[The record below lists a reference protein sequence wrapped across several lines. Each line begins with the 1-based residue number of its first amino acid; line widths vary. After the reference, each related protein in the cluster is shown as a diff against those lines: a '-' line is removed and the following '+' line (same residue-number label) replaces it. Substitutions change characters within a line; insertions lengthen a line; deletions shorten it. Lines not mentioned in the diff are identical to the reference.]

1 MARCGESPRTNAAKD
16 PGPPYVCVGMRRSLS
31 LALLVGALAVPLPA
45 SAESWGASPLH
56 AHEWGV
62 QAFSADG
69 APLAPALSNH
79 FHRAPSTHPPSHT
92 PPVRSLPPDT
102 GERALPLLHFYSGG
116 TLTSGPIPVAVEVGF
131 TEGDALAWYPQVD
144 ERRPAA
150 TANGAAARLARE
162 ALLRRRAA
170 LQPHATARTGLDGD
184 PTAQLVWN
192 ALSLTPEPQHRPTRA
207 DAAWVDRFRDFGALW
222 VNGARESERFV
233 FYEAVTHE
241 RVALELT
248 RGDRYRPDHRH
259 FVLRN
264 RGAHAV
270 HDVFV
275 THRER
280 DRVFVF
286 FAPSIPAGR
295 SAGFVLEAHA
305 VTDVLPW
312 SAGSAAD
319 FIAATRARLRE
330 RLVDADSPT
339 PPTSMQWSRDDCV
352 MMRDPAIPTT
362 TAEGHRL
369 YAHEVDAILDVW
381 ASTFFGSPGTT
392 IVYREDPAYLD
403 RAMPL
408 SIYTDMYNHVKLRRL
423 GLAVWR
429 L

>member
-1 MARCGESPRTNAAKD
+1 MRHSDPWVRGLVVVSIAIAATFPHAR
-16 PGPPYVCVGMRRSLS
+16 
-31 LALLVGALAVPLPA
+31 A
-45 SAESWGASPLH
+45 SAESWCASPLH

-69 APLAPALSNH
+69 APLAPPLSSH
-79 FHRAPSTHPPSHT
+79 FHRQPSNAPPT
-92 PPVRSLPPDT
+92 PTAPVRLLPPDS

-116 TLTSGPIPVAVEVGF
+116 TLTSGPIPIAVEVGF

-144 ERRPAA
+144 ERRAASVANAAPA
-150 TANGAAARLARE
+150 RQARE
-162 ALLRRRAA
+162 VLLRHRAA
-170 LQPHATARTGLDGD
+170 LQPHGTVRTGLDGD

-192 ALSLTPEPQHRPTRA
+192 ALSLTAEPTHRPARA
-207 DAAWVDRFRDFGALW
+207 SASWVDRFRDFGALW

-233 FYEAVTHE
+233 FYEAVTRE
-241 RVALELT
+241 RVALTLG
-248 RGDRYRPDHRH
+248 RGDRHRADHRH
-259 FVLRN
+259 FVLQN

-270 HDVFV
+270 HDVFF
-275 THRER
+275 THREG

-295 SAGFVLEAHA
+295 SAGFVLEAHS
-305 VTDVLPW
+305 VTDVV
-312 SAGSAAD
+312 
-319 FIAATRARLRE
+319 AATRGRLRE
-330 RLVDADSPT
+330 RLVDPDSPT
-339 PPTSMQWSRDDCV
+339 PPTSMHWSRDDCV

-362 TAEGHRL
+362 TSEGHRL

-381 ASTFFGSPGTT
+381 ASTFFESPGTT
-392 IVYREDPAYLD
+392 IVYREDLAYLD

>member
-1 MARCGESPRTNAAKD
+1 MFSRIAIVNRGEAA
-16 PGPPYVCVGMRRSLS
+16 MRLIH
-31 LALLVGALAVPLPA
+31 AVRGL
-45 SAESWGASPLH
+45 SAETGQPIEVIALHTDVDAAATFVREADIAYDLGPAASRPYLNMK
-56 AHEWGV
+56 V
-62 QAFSADG
+62 
-69 APLAPALSNH
+69 L
-79 FHRAPSTHPPSHT
+79 
-92 PPVRSLPPDT
+92 
-102 GERALPLLHFYSGG
+102 ERALL
-116 TLTSGPIPVAVEVGF
+116 E
-131 TEGDALAWYPQVD
+131 
-144 ERRPAA
+144 
-150 TANGAAARLARE
+150 
-162 ALLRRRAA
+162 
-170 LQPHATARTGLDGD
+170 TG
-184 PTAQLVWN
+184 
-192 ALSLTPEPQHRPTRA
+192 A

-319 FIAATRARLRE
+319 FVAATRARLRE
-330 RLVDADSPT
+330 RLVDADEPT

-381 ASTFFGSPGTT
+381 AGTFFGSPGTT

-429 L
+429 LWRLFVSTAHHFV

>member
-1 MARCGESPRTNAAKD
+1 
-16 PGPPYVCVGMRRSLS
+16 MRPSTLRIVSL
-31 LALLVGALAVPLPA
+31 VVALASTVDPA
-45 SAESWGASPLH
+45 PVAAESWCASPLH

-69 APLAPALSNH
+69 APLAPALSDH
-79 FHRAPSTHPPSHT
+79 FHRQPSTTRPSATAPSST
-92 PPVRSLPPDT
+92 PPVRTLPADS

-116 TLTSGPIPVAVEVGF
+116 TLSSGPIPVAVEVGF

-144 ERRPAA
+144 ERRPAPI
-150 TANGAAARLARE
+150 ANGPAARTAHE
-162 ALLRRRAA
+162 ALLQRRATR
-170 LQPHATARTGLDGD
+170 PPFGTARPDLGAD

-192 ALSLTPEPQHRPTRA
+192 ALSLTPDPIHRPARA
-207 DAAWVDRFRDFGALW
+207 SAAWVDRFRAFGALW
-222 VNGARESERFV
+222 VNARRESERFV
-233 FYEAVTHE
+233 FYEAATRE
-241 RVALELT
+241 RVALELV
-248 RGDRYRPDHRH
+248 RSDAYRPGHRH
-259 FVLRN
+259 FVLQN
-264 RGAHAV
+264 RGTHAV
-270 HDVFV
+270 HDVFF
-275 THRER
+275 THREG

-305 VTDVLPW
+305 VTDL
-312 SAGSAAD
+312 A
-319 FIAATRARLRE
+319 AATRDRLRE
-330 RLVDADSPT
+330 RLVDAESPT
-339 PPTSMQWSRDDCV
+339 PPTSMRWSRDDCV

-362 TAEGHRL
+362 TSEGHRL

-403 RAMPL
+403 RVMPL

>member
-1 MARCGESPRTNAAKD
+1 MHSTPWLRG
-16 PGPPYVCVGMRRSLS
+16 
-31 LALLVGALAVPLPA
+31 LALASFATFATATFVTLAPSRA
-45 SAESWGASPLH
+45 AAESWCASPLH

-69 APLAPALSNH
+69 APLAPVLSNH
-79 FHRAPSTHPPSHT
+79 FHRRPSTDPPSRT

-150 TANGAAARLARE
+150 IANGAAARLARE
-162 ALLRRRAA
+162 ALLGRRAA
-170 LQPHATARTGLDGD
+170 LQPHASVRAGLDGD

-192 ALSLTPEPQHRPTRA
+192 ALSLSPEPRHRPARA

-222 VNGARESERFV
+222 VNGPRESERFV
-233 FYEAVTHE
+233 FYEALTRE

-248 RGDRYRPDHRH
+248 RGERYRPDHRH

-264 RGAHAV
+264 RSAHAV
-270 HDVFV
+270 HDVFF
-275 THRER
+275 THREGG
-280 DRVFVF
+280 RVFVF

-305 VTDVLPW
+305 ATDL
-312 SAGSAAD
+312 D
-319 FIAATRARLRE
+319 AATRTRLRE
-330 RLVDADSPT
+330 RLVDPDALT

-369 YAHEVDAILDVW
+369 YAHEVDAILEVW

-392 IVYREDPAYLD
+392 IVYREDAAYLD
-403 RAMPL
+403 RVMPL
-408 SIYTDMYNHVKLRRL
+408 SIYTDMYNYVKLRRL
-423 GLAVWR
+423 GLAIWR